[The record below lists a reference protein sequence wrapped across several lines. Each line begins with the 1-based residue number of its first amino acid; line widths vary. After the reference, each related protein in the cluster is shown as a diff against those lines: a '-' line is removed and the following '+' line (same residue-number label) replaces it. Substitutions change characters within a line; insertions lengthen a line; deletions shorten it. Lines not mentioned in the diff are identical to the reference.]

1 VGSDDPAVKAGYVG
15 DVMNHDFGPTPHTL
29 VFPAKLHFMEAEAL
43 ITLAGAP
50 EQIRGMT

>member
-1 VGSDDPAVKAGYVG
+1 VENIV
-15 DVMNHDFGPTPHTL
+15 NHDFGDPPHTF

-50 EQIRGMT
+50 EQIRGMVE